1 MWYYSGGFYG
11 GEFEP
16 VMKMCEEIAAGI
28 ERDFAMDIP
37 YLGLWQ
43 VESYINKYFWD
54 NPPAVILSPSCIFHP
69 YK

>member
-1 MWYYSGGFYG
+1 
-11 GEFEP
+11 
-16 VMKMCEEIAAGI
+16 MKMCEEIAAGI